1 MEIDGSSAFF
11 KNKNS
16 SAHKNSS
23 IQMCFGVV
31 DNITQNWNGIAVHCD
46 EIDTANERV
55 IKKWFS
61 SFSQWRITQKFK
73 MNVTDP
79 SRPLFWIKYFV
90 RLTSFNNR
98 ILFIPL
104 ARILS

>member
-1 MEIDGSSAFF
+1 MEIDGSSVFF
-11 KNKNS
+11 KN
-16 SAHKNSS
+16 KNSS

-31 DNITQNWNGIAVHCD
+31 DNTQNWNGIAVHCD